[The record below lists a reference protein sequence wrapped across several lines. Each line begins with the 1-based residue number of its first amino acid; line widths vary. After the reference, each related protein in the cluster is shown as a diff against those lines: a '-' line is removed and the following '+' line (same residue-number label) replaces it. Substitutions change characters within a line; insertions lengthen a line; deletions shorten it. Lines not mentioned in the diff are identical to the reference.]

1 MTFIQ
6 KLISNKKIVLLAAA
20 FISAAVLLISPEF
33 HSGLNKT
40 TRNYLNKI
48 FAYSADSGIV
58 IIELN
63 EEDINKLG
71 WPLKRNYYALLIN
84 KLNSLGAKT
93 IGLEIF
99 LSPGLSHQSIYN
111 DLIVDVI
118 NAKGNTVLGSIAEN
132 INGEDF
138 QAEKIIFP
146 APKKIDKKIHS
157 GHLNFEENGEI
168 IIPLKVKS
176 KNSTEPSFSS
186 AIYSLFSGGGLS
198 EGNLV
203 LNPKHKWTDFNKSGM
218 LEFLTSQTDEADKIR
233 GKIVLIGVTAL
244 TLAKFVDAGFGDKIP
259 GIAVHAFALEN
270 LIRENSLITNYSVFS
285 AFAVFLVFVILIFL
299 GKDEIIWIPFLLLF
313 MLLSAVYLTFNFAP
327 DFAFLIAPFFLIEIS
342 RKGFELFESKKAVAE
357 FSKEKDI
364 LQKALRAKENELSK
378 IQNQIDSNENAE
390 GSSLKVKIEE
400 LKSEIDNL
408 KQNQLDEES
417 AEVSLDEISEFEG
430 IIYKSRKMQ
439 AVIDLVKKV
448 APTDANILIYG
459 ESGSGKELIARA
471 LHNLSDRNPKQFIAI
486 NCAALTES
494 LLESEL
500 FGYVKGAFTNALA
513 DKKGLFEAANDGTI
527 FLDEIGEISPAFQ
540 AKLLRVLQNGEYHK
554 VGSTV
559 TSKTNARILAATNKD
574 LQKLVEEK
582 KFREDLYYR
591 LNVISINLSPLRERK
606 EEIELLSEYFLKKE
620 APELRCSKAVMSQ
633 LEKYDWRGNVRELE
647 SVIKRASIFAVS
659 EKRNTVHL
667 RDLPDELRKNIK
679 DSLEE
684 MILDS
689 LRNKGFSHSSINETA
704 AELGGLS
711 RTIVSENLRGIFF
724 RYYCENNFDH
734 LEAVKNL
741 AKSQDENVINKLAG
755 KTETYLRNISKD
767 VKKHEEKSFEQIKSL
782 LNSKYKNL
790 PQRYHRF
797 LDEII
802 KHFAA

>member
-1 MTFIQ
+1 M
-6 KLISNKKIVLLAAA
+6 
-20 FISAAVLLISPEF
+20 
-33 HSGLNKT
+33 
-40 TRNYLNKI
+40 
-48 FAYSADSGIV
+48 
-58 IIELN
+58 
-63 EEDINKLG
+63 
-71 WPLKRNYYALLIN
+71 
-84 KLNSLGAKT
+84 
-93 IGLEIF
+93 
-99 LSPGLSHQSIYN
+99 
-111 DLIVDVI
+111 
-118 NAKGNTVLGSIAEN
+118 
-132 INGEDF
+132 
-138 QAEKIIFP
+138 
-146 APKKIDKKIHS
+146 
-157 GHLNFEENGEI
+157 
-168 IIPLKVKS
+168 
-176 KNSTEPSFSS
+176 
-186 AIYSLFSGGGLS
+186 
-198 EGNLV
+198 
-203 LNPKHKWTDFNKSGM
+203 
-218 LEFLTSQTDEADKIR
+218 
-233 GKIVLIGVTAL
+233 
-244 TLAKFVDAGFGDKIP
+244 
-259 GIAVHAFALEN
+259 
-270 LIRENSLITNYSVFS
+270 
-285 AFAVFLVFVILIFL
+285 FVILIFL

-554 VGSTV
+554 VGSTI